1 LCLESSTH
9 QDILSAINH
18 LRAISTISER
28 YGDKAVLAVAATLEA
43 LIYLRLS
50 TSAESIEQAQR
61 ALAMA
66 RSSQLDPAVAQI
78 PQLAAMMHFVDLC
91 WSLRINDPIQAIL
104 KLQAM
109 QATLETIHDGG
120 SWTESG
126 TFFVPISHSQGLLPA
141 SHTGIVRDGTDNSRK
156 LLLDWVP
163 KEDIY
168 NLGFLLSGICT
179 AHKNTLD
186 GFKSEQMLKEGV
198 RRQEGQCEQGM
209 NVRIANLFL

>member
-1 LCLESSTH
+1 M
-9 QDILSAINH
+9 
-18 LRAISTISER
+18 
-28 YGDKAVLAVAATLEA
+28 
-43 LIYLRLS
+43 
-50 TSAESIEQAQR
+50 EQAQR

-66 RSSQLDPAVAQI
+66 RSSQLDSAVAQI

-91 WSLRINDPIQAIL
+91 WSLRTNEPIQAVS

-109 QATLETIHDGG
+109 QAALETIHDGN
-120 SWTESG
+120 SWTDSG
-126 TFFVPISHSQGLLPA
+126 MFFVPISHTQGLLPA
-141 SHTGIVRDGTDNSRK
+141 SHTGIVRDGIHNSRK

-198 RRQEGQCEQGM
+198 CRREGQ
-209 NVRIANLFL
+209 

>member
-1 LCLESSTH
+1 M
-9 QDILSAINH
+9 
-18 LRAISTISER
+18 
-28 YGDKAVLAVAATLEA
+28 LAVAATSEA

-50 TSAESIEQAQR
+50 TGAESIEQAQR
-61 ALAMA
+61 ALAVA

-78 PQLAAMMHFVDLC
+78 PQLAAMMHFVDLG
-91 WSLRINDPIQAIL
+91 WSLRTNDPVQAVS

-109 QATLETIHDGG
+109 QAALETIHDGNA
-120 SWTESG
+120 WTESG
-126 TFFVPISHSQGLLPA
+126 TFFVPISHTQDLLPA
-141 SHTGIVRDGTDNSRK
+141 SQTGIVRDDIDNSRK

-198 RRQEGQCEQGM
+198 CRQDGQC
-209 NVRIANLFL
+209 

>member
-1 LCLESSTH
+1 M
-9 QDILSAINH
+9 
-18 LRAISTISER
+18 
-28 YGDKAVLAVAATLEA
+28 LAVAATLEA

-61 ALAMA
+61 ALAIA

-78 PQLAAMMHFVDLC
+78 PQLAAMMHLVDLC
-91 WSLRINDPIQAIL
+91 WSLRINDPIQAIS

-109 QATLETIHDGG
+109 QETLETIRDGN
-120 SWTESG
+120 SWTESS
-126 TFFVPISHSQGLLPA
+126 TFSIPTSHTKGLLPA
-141 SHTGIVRDGTDNSRK
+141 SDTVIVRDGIDHSRK

-163 KEDIY
+163 REDIY

-198 RRQEGQCEQGM
+198 NRQEGQCEQGM
-209 NVRIANLFL
+209 NVRIANLFLQRL